1 MKTHTQSRFAWML
14 FAGLSAIIF
23 CSVILA
29 FPIGAPGRL
38 SGGPGEQDCS
48 NCHLSQLGDTPPQL
62 TLDGL
67 EGTVR
72 AGTHQVFTITV
83 KHPDMVVAGI
93 QTVIRPGDDELHYV
107 GQLQSD
113 QLTTLMKDGIS
124 YLNHTQPFRAVSGA
138 VTLTIVWD
146 VPDTTGTAILNTA
159 MVAANE
165 DGTPF
170 GDSVVKLERTIQII
184 AGDK

>member
-1 MKTHTQSRFAWML
+1 MNIKLKSRYRWML
-14 FAGLSAIIF
+14 LTGLPTAIF
-23 CSVILA
+23 CTTILA

-38 SGGPGEQDCS
+38 SGGPGEQDCT
-48 NCHLSQLGDTPPQL
+48 NCHLGQLGDDPPQL
-62 TLDGL
+62 RLDGL
-67 EGTVR
+67 DDSVR
-72 AGTHQVFTITV
+72 AGTRQVFTISVT
-83 KHPDMVVAGI
+83 HPHMAVAGI

-124 YLNHTQPFRAVSGA
+124 YLNHTRPFPATSGKVA
-138 VTLTIVWD
+138 LTVVWD
-146 VPDTTGTAILNTA
+146 VPETTGTAILNTA

-170 GDSVVKLERTIQII
+170 GDSVVKLERTIRITK
-184 AGDK
+184 DDR

>member
-1 MKTHTQSRFAWML
+1 MNTHTQSRFAWML
-14 FAGLSAIIF
+14 LAGFSATIF

-38 SGGPGEQDCS
+38 SGGPGEQDCT
-48 NCHLSQLGDTPPQL
+48 NCHLGQLADTPPQL
-62 TLDGL
+62 TLDSL
-67 EGTVR
+67 PDTVR
-72 AGTHQVFTITV
+72 AGSRQVFTITV
-83 KHPDMVVAGI
+83 AHPDMVVAGI

-113 QLTTLMKDGIS
+113 QLTTLMKDGFS
-124 YLNHTQPFRAVSGA
+124 YLNHTMPFRAVSGA

-146 VPDTTGTAILNTA
+146 VPDTTGIAMLNTA

-170 GDSVVKLERTIQII
+170 GDSVVKTERTIQII
-184 AGDK
+184 AEDK